1 MNNAIS
7 ATDGINSK
15 KRTGMSVVAII
26 LGIVGA
32 VMIIQFVFIFIT
44 IIIGDLLITVNPD
57 TGEKIN
63 GAGKIIPDIM
73 REWQSILIFVLGII
87 CLYISRKALKGNNNE
102 KTSRGRI
109 VTMEEVKDTTYEGIN
124 SNFEEMNEK
133 QVKNQK

>member
-1 MNNAIS
+1 MNNAMS

-15 KRTGMSVVAII
+15 KRTEMSIVAII

-87 CLYISRKALKGNNNE
+87 CLYISCKVLKGNNKE

-124 SNFEEMNEK
+124 SNFEEINKK
-133 QVKNQK
+133 QVKN